1 MGRAPRGSAFVPGR
15 FPGGLKTRQYK
26 RRKNSPRLTPRKEF
40 PPFRRRRADHE
51 ADVAAL
57 DRSSALSGS
66 RTVSTGKFSA
76 IHPVNPS
83 CNGWTRV
90 IPLRLSWSAT
100 RALVASLGQEQ

>member
-1 MGRAPRGSAFVPGR
+1 M
-15 FPGGLKTRQYK
+15 
-26 RRKNSPRLTPRKEF
+26 KEF